1 MSHFNIS
8 TKINRSNFKTK
19 THTAKQNYL
28 PSDDVHRI
36 AMRSPDLYKINAVPS
51 FATRGLSLY
60 EDGGM
65 T

>member
-36 AMRSPDLYKINAVPS
+36 AMRSPDLYKINTVPH
-51 FATRGLSLY
+51 FTMRGLGFY
-60 EDGGM
+60 EDGNM